1 MVNKS
6 KTNRCFF
13 GNSSKKF
20 NFAAIF
26 CKQII
31 RFTYMNNKKI
41 VAPLVAVI
49 ALLVA
54 GVAYLGYSLSQEKQ
68 VNKDMQELAVLE
80 KQEMENEYQQ
90 FADQYSEMKT
100 RINNDS
106 IVAQLT
112 REQERTQQLLE
123 ELRHTKAEDAA
134 EITRLKKELA
144 TVRAVLRSYV
154 LQIDS
159 LNQLNAELM
168 NENNRVRSELDIASQ
183 QNQALASSN
192 MSLSEKVAI
201 AAQLNATNISLTP
214 LNKKNKNNK
223 TIKKARALLVS
234 FNIAR
239 NVTAE
244 NGTREIYVR
253 VTTPMGEVL
262 NGGGSF
268 SYEDRQLV
276 YTMKRAIDYSGEE
289 TPVSASWVINETL
302 PGGTYNVSI
311 FADGNMI
318 GSRNVAFEK

>member
-1 MVNKS
+1 
-6 KTNRCFF
+6 
-13 GNSSKKF
+13 
-20 NFAAIF
+20 
-26 CKQII
+26 
-31 RFTYMNNKKI
+31 MNNKKI
-41 VAPLVAVI
+41 VLPLVAVI
-49 ALLVA
+49 VLLVA
-54 GVAYLGYSLSQEKQ
+54 GVAYLAYSLNQEKQ

-123 ELRHTKAEDAA
+123 ELRKTKTDDAA

-168 NENNRVRSELDIASQ
+168 DENNRVRSELEITNQ
-183 QNQALASSN
+183 QNMALASSN
-192 MSLSEKVAI
+192 MTLSEKVAI
-201 AAQLNATNISLTP
+201 ASQLNATNISLTP
-214 LNKKNKNNK
+214 LNKKGKNNK
-223 TIKKARALLVS
+223 HMKKARSLLVS

-239 NVTAE
+239 NVTAA
-244 NGTREIYVR
+244 NGTREIFIR
-253 VTTPMGEVL
+253 ITTPMGEAL
-262 NGGGSF
+262 NGGGTF
-268 SYEDRQLV
+268 NYEDRQLA
-276 YTMKRAIDYSGEE
+276 YSIKRSIDYSGEE
-289 TPVSASWVINETL
+289 TSVTGMWPVNETL
-302 PGGTYNVSI
+302 SGGSYNVSI

-318 GSRNVAFEK
+318 GSRNFTFEK

>member
-1 MVNKS
+1 
-6 KTNRCFF
+6 
-13 GNSSKKF
+13 
-20 NFAAIF
+20 
-26 CKQII
+26 
-31 RFTYMNNKKI
+31 MNNKKI

-49 ALLVA
+49 VLLIA
-54 GVAYLGYSLSQEKQ
+54 GIAYLGYSLSQEKQ

-106 IVAQLT
+106 IINQLT
-112 REQERTQQLLE
+112 REQERTKQLLE
-123 ELRHTKAEDAA
+123 ELRQTKANDAA

-168 NENNRVRSELDIASQ
+168 DENNRVRSELEYTNQ
-183 QNQALASSN
+183 QNMALASSN
-192 MSLSEKVAI
+192 MTLSEKVAI
-201 AAQLNATNISLTP
+201 ASQLNATNISLTP
-214 LNKKNKNNK
+214 LNKKGKNNK
-223 TIKKARALLVS
+223 HMKKARSLLVS

-239 NVTAE
+239 NVTAA
-244 NGTREIYVR
+244 NGTREIFIR
-253 VTTPMGEVL
+253 VTNPMGEVL

-268 SYEDRQLV
+268 TYENRQLA
-276 YTMKRAIDYSGEE
+276 YTMKRTIDYSGEE
-289 TPVSASWVINETL
+289 TSITATWTVNETL
-302 PGGTYNVSI
+302 PGGSYNVSI

-318 GSRNVAFEK
+318 GSRNFTFEK